1 MHNLARV
8 GKRWLSSGGAGARR
22 AGSALRILV
31 VDGYGQESRDTFDEI
46 GMPQASTLYSD
57 ALTRSAPAGVAV
69 ERHVVYPCMEGFVP
83 PTDEEMSSFD
93 GAAFTGS
100 SYSAYSLDDDVTRQI
115 ELMRRTFEN
124 GVPCFGSCWGIQ
136 MATMALG
143 GVVEL
148 NPRGREAGVGHKI
161 ALTAE
166 GRDHPMFAGKKSVF
180 SAWMSHSDEVTV
192 LPKGAVLTASNEH
205 SHVQAM
211 AVTAHGTES
220 WFVQYHPE
228 YDLNY
233 IAALLLLRK
242 ERMVSLGFFRDE
254 EDAERYIGELRT
266 LRDDPARRDIAW
278 RYGIDEDLVDDGVK
292 QRELANW
299 LEHIAALNK

>member
-1 MHNLARV
+1 MRAVWR
-8 GKRWLSSGGAGARR
+8 RRLSSGGGGARSVG

-31 VDGYGQESRDTFDEI
+31 VDGYGQESRDTFDAI
-46 GMPQASTLYSD
+46 GMPQASTLYSNVL
-57 ALTRSAPAGVAV
+57 ARNAPDDVAI
-69 ERHVVYPCMEGFVP
+69 ERHVVYPCIEGFVP
-83 PTDEEMSSFD
+83 PTDEEMASFD

-100 SYSAYSLDDDVTRQI
+100 SYSAYTLDDDVTRQI

-143 GVVEL
+143 GVVEE

-166 GRDHPMFAGKKSVF
+166 GREHPMFAGKKSTF

-211 AVTAHGTES
+211 AVTAYGTES

-228 YDLNY
+228 YDLDY
-233 IAALLLLRK
+233 ISALLLLRK
-242 ERMVSLGFFRDE
+242 ERMVSLGFFRDDA
-254 EDAERYIGELRT
+254 DAERYVAELRA

-278 RYGIDEDLVDDGVK
+278 RYGIDEDLLDVGVK

-299 LEHIAALNK
+299 LERLAAMKTN